1 VKRIVLSLIFLY
13 IGAPVWAQSA
23 LGSTELS
30 LDEAI
35 RIALDKNYDARS
47 SQLLLQSAE
56 VSQDRAK
63 ANLLPS
69 LAASSTYGLTKPL
82 DDRTSTLVVDSNAIV
97 IGSNSASQSHSY
109 SLGGTFNLYS
119 GGGDAANIRSAG
131 YAVDAAKYGLKW
143 ARQNV
148 AFGVTSAY
156 IDALRTKELLN
167 ASEKTLGESKAQLE
181 RVRGLHEAGSIAIGQ
196 VYQQEALVGQQELES
211 INAQNQYDNARTD
224 LFFLLNLPQDALRY
238 DVTVRGI
245 DTSVTTI
252 KSRTPTVS
260 ITDAAIADILSRRE
274 DFLSTRSSILASE
287 SAIDVT
293 RSALLPQVDLTYSIG
308 GGAGSKAFEFDRFM
322 YQNDLE
328 GGLSFRWSLFDRS
341 QTHLSAELQELN
353 VQIDKIRLEQD
364 EQSFRTE
371 IVKANN
377 TLRSAERAVEAS
389 ERALRAAEESTRLA
403 TERVRVGA
411 GIQVDVIVAQSQLQ
425 TARTNRV
432 NAIYNYVFAQK
443 QLEYLLGRWN
453 Y

>member
-13 IGAPVWAQSA
+13 VGAPVWAQNA
-23 LGSTELS
+23 LGSNELS

-35 RIALDKNYDARS
+35 RIALEKNYDARS
-47 SQLLLQSAE
+47 AQLSLESAE
-56 VSQDRAK
+56 VSLDRAEAK
-63 ANLLPS
+63 LLPDV
-69 LAASSTYGLTKPL
+69 AASSRYIISKPL
-82 DDRTSTLVVDSNAIV
+82 DDREELAFGFLSTGETNRT
-97 IGSNSASQSHSY
+97 ASQINDY
-109 SLGGTFNLYS
+109 SLGGAFNLYA

-131 YAVDAAKYGLKW
+131 YALDAAKYGLKW

-167 ASEKTLGESKAQLE
+167 AAEKTLAESQAQLE
-181 RVRGLHEAGSIAIGQ
+181 RVRGLHEAGSIAVGQ

-211 INAQNQYDNARTD
+211 INAKNQYDNARTD

-238 DVTVRGI
+238 DVTTRGI
-245 DTSVTTI
+245 DTSVLMI
-252 KSRTPTVS
+252 KGRTPTVS
-260 ITDAAIADILSRRE
+260 ITDAAIADILNRRE
-274 DFLSTRSSILASE
+274 DFLATKSSILASE

-293 RSALLPQVDLTYSIG
+293 RSALLPQLDLTYSIG
-308 GGAGSKAFEFDRFM
+308 GDAASQAFKFDRLM
-322 YQNDLE
+322 YENNLQ
-328 GGLSFRWSLFDRS
+328 GGLRFSWSLFDRS
-341 QTHLSAELQELN
+341 QTRLSAELQEINIQL
-353 VQIDKIRLEQD
+353 DKIRLEQD

-389 ERALRAAEESTRLA
+389 ERALRAAEEATRLA